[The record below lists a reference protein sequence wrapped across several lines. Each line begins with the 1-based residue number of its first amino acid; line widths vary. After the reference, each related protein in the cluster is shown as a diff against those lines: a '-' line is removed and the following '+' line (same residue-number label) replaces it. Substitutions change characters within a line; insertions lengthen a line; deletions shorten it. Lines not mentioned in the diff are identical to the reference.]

1 MQLFDVQAHELTVF
15 EAVNSTFDN
24 IKLMGFQHLW
34 KECSGKGVVVAVI
47 DSGCDVNHPDLKAN
61 IIGGMNLVDGQSISD
76 IRDENGH
83 GTHVAG
89 IIAANG
95 RIRGGA
101 PDAKLLIIKVFDASG
116 QCSTDRVIRALDYAV
131 NWRGP
136 NGEKV
141 DVINMSLGG
150 PDHHPLLAAAVR
162 KAFASGM
169 LVVCAAGNSGDG
181 NDSTIELDYPAAYPE
196 TLSVGAIKH
205 NFAACYFTNTNDHV
219 EVAAP
224 GEDIVS
230 TYINSSYANMSGT
243 SMACPHVAAFAACVI
258 EKFVKRTGRKPTA
271 GELKTITRLMTVD
284 IGKTGLDRYT
294 GYGFVTAYPS
304 AALCGK

>member
-1 MQLFDVQAHELTVF
+1 
-15 EAVNSTFDN
+15 
-24 IKLMGFQHLW
+24 
-34 KECSGKGVVVAVI
+34 
-47 DSGCDVNHPDLKAN
+47 
-61 IIGGMNLVDGQSISD
+61 
-76 IRDENGH
+76 
-83 GTHVAG
+83 
-89 IIAANG
+89 
-95 RIRGGA
+95 
-101 PDAKLLIIKVFDASG
+101 
-116 QCSTDRVIRALDYAV
+116 
-131 NWRGP
+131 
-136 NGEKV
+136 
-141 DVINMSLGG
+141 
-150 PDHHPLLAAAVR
+150 LLAAAVR